1 MRTLIPE
8 AVSGT
13 ARPLGSLREAGSLGP
28 VGRRILLGLVCLI
41 FLIPGYWVH
50 TLLPFALVL
59 DAVLALLVL
68 FDLALTTRGLLLLLA
83 GLLALV
89 PAFFHPQRLLLMV
102 AWDGLLLAVGV
113 WDAVRLPA
121 PKRLRVRRTFLDSP
135 RLGERTVVEL
145 ELVQESS
152 RVLEAD
158 LTDGL
163 EASLLPVPLTKRVE
177 AFPRDPVRATLECF
191 PGRRGEVRL
200 GNIFLRY
207 RSGLKLVERRAVIE
221 AAQEIRVFPAME
233 QGSDATSLYLMR
245 ARQIELQKRRLKM
258 RGIGREFESLR
269 DYVRGD
275 EIRNI
280 SWTATARRLK
290 PIVRQYTTE
299 RSQQVWVV
307 LDAGR
312 LSRTAFEMR
321 KALPDDASRQQQSEQ
336 EQGET
341 LLLTVTQLDQAA
353 TAAVMLAEAVGASGD
368 KCGLLTYGRE
378 VQQQLLPGAGPAHLR
393 TMIDQLSQ
401 VRGEAAE
408 ANHLNAA
415 ARLKHLQR
423 RRGLIVWITEVADS
437 AGRPEIVAAA
447 VELVR
452 RHLVLLVL
460 LEHPELEE
468 LATRKAT
475 TVEGMYASA
484 AAKEML
490 DRRRETIAKLRQQGV
505 LVIESTPGEVGMRA
519 INGYLD
525 VKGRGLL

>member
-8 AVSGT
+8 PVTGT
-13 ARPLGSLREAGSLGP
+13 ARPLGRAGRVLGY
-28 VGRRILLGLVCLI
+28 G
-41 FLIPGYWVH
+41 
-50 TLLPFALVL
+50 
-59 DAVLALLVL
+59 
-68 FDLALTTRGLLLLLA
+68 LTTRALLLFLA
-83 GLLALV
+83 GLLWLV
-89 PAFFHPQRLLLMV
+89 PAFFHPHRIWLML
-102 AWDGLLLAVGV
+102 AWDGLLAVLLAFEVGT
-113 WDAVRLPA
+113 LPA
-121 PKRLRVRRTFLDSP
+121 PAKLQVTRRFRDSP

-145 ELVQESS
+145 EVVQQSS
-152 RVLEAD
+152 RLLEID
-158 LTDGL
+158 ITDGL
-163 EASLLPVPLTKRVE
+163 DFSLMPTPQVRRVQ
-177 AFPRDPVRATLECF
+177 AFPRDPVRATLDCF

-200 GNIFLRY
+200 GNIFLRF
-207 RSGLKLVERRAVIE
+207 RSGLKLVERWAVAE
-221 AAQEIRVFPAME
+221 AGQDIRVFPAMV
-233 QGSDATSLYLMR
+233 QGGDSTSLYLMR
-245 ARQIELQKRRLKM
+245 ARQIELQKRRLKQ

-275 EIRNI
+275 ELRNI
-280 SWTATARRLK
+280 SWTATARRRK

-312 LSRTAFEMR
+312 LSRTAFSLR
-321 KALPDDASRQQQSEQ
+321 TQGTAAQQQSEQ
-336 EQGET
+336 EQGEA

-353 TAAVMLAEAVGASGD
+353 TAAIMLAEAVGASGD

-393 TMIDQLSQ
+393 SLIDQLAQ
-401 VRGEAAE
+401 VHAEPGE

-423 RRGLIVWITEVADS
+423 RRGLIVWITEIADS

-460 LEHPELEE
+460 LHHPELEE
-468 LATRKAT
+468 LAAREAT

-490 DRRRETIAKLRQQGV
+490 DRRRETIARLREQGV
-505 LVIESTPGEVGMRA
+505 LVVESTPGEVGMRA
-519 INGYLD
+519 INAYLD

>member
-8 AVSGT
+8 AIAGW
-13 ARPLGSLREAGSLGP
+13 ARPLSKAGRVLGF
-28 VGRRILLGLVCLI
+28 GL
-41 FLIPGYWVH
+41 
-50 TLLPFALVL
+50 TAR
-59 DAVLALLVL
+59 ALLL
-68 FDLALTTRGLLLLLA
+68 FLSGLFW
-83 GLLALV
+83 LV
-89 PAFFHPQRLLLMV
+89 PAFFHLHRIWLML
-102 AWDGLLLAVGV
+102 AWDGLLLA
-113 WDAVRLPA
+113 AVLFDVTMLPPPA
-121 PKRLRVRRTFLDSP
+121 KLQVTRRFLDSP

-145 ELVQESS
+145 ELLQEST
-152 RVLEAD
+152 RVLEVNI
-158 LTDGL
+158 TDGL
-163 EASLLPVPLTKRVE
+163 EATLTPMPLPKRVE
-177 AFPRDPVRATLECF
+177 ALPRDPVRATLECF

-207 RSGLKLVERRAVIE
+207 RSGLKLVERWAVVE

-245 ARQIELQKRRLKM
+245 ARQIELQKRRLKL
-258 RGIGREFESLR
+258 RGIGREFESMR

-275 EIRNI
+275 EMRNI

-321 KALPDDASRQQQSEQ
+321 KALPEDAGRRHQSEQ
-336 EQGET
+336 EQSET

-393 TMIDQLSQ
+393 TLIDQLAQ
-401 VRGEAAE
+401 VRAEAAE
-408 ANHLNAA
+408 ANHLGAA
-415 ARLKHLQR
+415 TRLKHLQR
-423 RRGLIVWITEVADS
+423 RRGLIVWITELADS

-460 LEHPELEE
+460 LEHPELEA
-468 LATRKAT
+468 LATRKST
-475 TVEGMYASA
+475 TVEAMYASA

-505 LVIESTPGEVGMRA
+505 LVVESTPGEVGMRT